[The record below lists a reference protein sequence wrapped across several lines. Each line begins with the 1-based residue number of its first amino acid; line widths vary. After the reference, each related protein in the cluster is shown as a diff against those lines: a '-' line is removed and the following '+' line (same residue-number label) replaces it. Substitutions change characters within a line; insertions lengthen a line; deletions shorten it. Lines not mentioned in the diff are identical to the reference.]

1 MESEVHIL
9 LVNNDSDARQTLR
22 NTLVQAG
29 YERITEA
36 DNGRAAV
43 SVLRNEPIDLLV
55 TDVDIAPLDG
65 WRLGRM
71 VRSGIFRCRSSI
83 PLIIVA
89 TTWCE
94 RIAETTAREFG
105 INAVIPFE
113 KHDQLPVAVAE
124 CMAAPLKVA
133 QKPRLL
139 VVEDCEDTAQLAER
153 ILRPRFEVEI
163 AADGQA
169 GLDAWMCRR
178 HDLVLL
184 DVMLPQLSG
193 KQVLQRI
200 LRENPSQ
207 PVVIMTAHS
216 TMDLAE
222 EMMLDGA
229 ADFIAKPFMADPLRR
244 VTEIAARRE
253 DYMVSNSQF
262 AARVKSLRESREA
275 YREVSL
281 AHQHLLDSLSTV
293 VLELDSDG
301 RLRFLNRAWEKLT
314 GYSGDQS
321 LGRKLSDFRDE
332 GHDADWQIYQNRLR
346 ALLSGALKDCALEL
360 PLKNCQGEP
369 IWVECRLDSMSN
381 ASGSR
386 SVSGCLDNVTKRK
399 KAMAE
404 LEHLAM
410 HDTLTGLFNRHYFTH
425 TLKQMA
431 ALSARGRGNH
441 ALLYIDLDHFKVV
454 NDSFGHYHGDV
465 VLKQIAELMLKR
477 LRRSD
482 VLCRLGGDEYAALL
496 ANTDLVQALE
506 IAGEFRETI
515 QGLQCRVEG
524 QVAEVSCSI
533 GISEINGQ
541 AARTE
546 DYLKQAD
553 IALYVAKGRG
563 RNRVHVYDPEDRESE
578 ELRRNL
584 DWVRRVRKAIS
595 SDCLKFHFQPVL
607 HIASGE
613 ISHYEAL
620 VRLDL
625 PDHGE
630 VLPKTFIPALEK
642 SGEMH
647 MIDHWVIRNAI
658 SLLGQYPGLK
668 RLAIN
673 LSAHAFGDEG
683 IMPLVEDLLRK
694 ENVDP
699 GRIIFELTESAS
711 LTNVSATQKMIARL
725 QEIGCRFAV
734 DDFGTGFSTFSYL
747 KQFPANSIK
756 VDGSFIRDLGNDPVN
771 LALVR
776 SIHEVARTLG
786 KETVAEFVENET
798 DLHVLREM
806 GIDFAQGYHIGRP
819 GPIDSWDFSLTE
831 DSRQPVVSGR
841 CSDLC

>member
-1 MESEVHIL
+1 MSSEVHIL
-9 LVNNDSDARQTLR
+9 LVNNDPEARQTLKQ
-22 NTLVQAG
+22 TLVQAG
-29 YERITEA
+29 FLCITEA

-43 SVLRNEPIDLLV
+43 TVLRNESIDLLV

-113 KHDQLPVAVAE
+113 KHDQLPAAVAE
-124 CMAAPLKVA
+124 CMDAPLKVV
-133 QKPRLL
+133 QKPKLL
-139 VVEDCEDTAQLAER
+139 VVEDCEETALLAER
-153 ILRPRFEVEI
+153 ILRPRFDVEI
-163 AADGQA
+163 VVDGQA

-200 LRENPSQ
+200 LREHPGQ

-222 EMMLDGA
+222 ELMLDGA

-244 VTEIAARRE
+244 ITEIAARRE
-253 DYMVSNSQF
+253 DYMVSNKQF
-262 AARVKSLRESREA
+262 AARVKSLRESRETCRA
-275 YREVSL
+275 VSL
-281 AHQHLLDSLSTV
+281 AHQHLLDSLSAV
-293 VLELDSDG
+293 VLELDSEG
-301 RLRFLNRAWEKLT
+301 KLHFLNRAWEKLT
-314 GYSGDQS
+314 GFTFDQS

-332 GHDADWQIYQNRLR
+332 GQDADWQIYQNRLR
-346 ALLSGALKDCALEL
+346 VLLSGALKDCVLEL
-360 PLKNCQGEP
+360 RLKNSQGEP
-369 IWVECRLDSMSN
+369 VWVECRLDSMAN
-381 ASGSR
+381 VSGGR
-386 SVSGCLDNVTKRK
+386 SVSGCLYNITKRK
-399 KAMAE
+399 KALAE

-425 TLKQMA
+425 SLKQMA
-431 ALSARGRGNH
+431 ALSARGQGNH

-454 NDSFGHYHGDV
+454 NDSFGHYHGDM
-465 VLKQIAELMLKR
+465 VLKQIAELLSKR

-482 VLCRLGGDEYAALL
+482 LLCRLGGDEYAVLL
-496 ANTDLVQALE
+496 ANTDLGQARD
-506 IAGEFRETI
+506 IADEFRDTI
-515 QGLQCRVEG
+515 QGLQCRIEG
-524 QVAEVSCSI
+524 QLAEVSCSI
-533 GISEINGQ
+533 GISEINGK

-546 DYLKQAD
+546 EYLKQSD

-563 RNRVHVYDPEDRESE
+563 RNRVHVYDPEDRESD
-578 ELRRNL
+578 ELRHNL
-584 DWVRRVRKAIS
+584 DWVRKVRKAIS
-595 SDCLKFHFQPVL
+595 GDCLKFHFQPVL
-607 HIASGE
+607 HISSGE
-613 ISHYEAL
+613 INHYEAL

-630 VLPKTFIPALEK
+630 VLPKAFIPALEK

-647 MIDHWVIRNAI
+647 MVDHWVIRNAI
-658 SLLGQYPGLK
+658 SLLGQYPRLK
-668 RLAIN
+668 KLAIN
-673 LSAHAFGDEG
+673 LSAHAFSDGS
-683 IMPLVEDLLRK
+683 IMPLIEEMLRK

-699 GRIIFELTESAS
+699 RRVIFELTESAS
-711 LTNVSATQKMIARL
+711 LTNVTATQKMIARL
-725 QEIGCRFAV
+725 QELGCSFAV

-747 KQFPANSIK
+747 KQFPADSIK
-756 VDGSFIRDLGNDPVN
+756 VDGSFIRDLGSDPVN

-776 SIHEVARTLG
+776 SIQEIARTLG
-786 KETVAEFVENET
+786 KETVAEFVENEI
-798 DLHVLREM
+798 DLNVLREM

-819 GPIDSWDFSLTE
+819 APIDAWDFSLA
-831 DSRQPVVSGR
+831 
-841 CSDLC
+841 